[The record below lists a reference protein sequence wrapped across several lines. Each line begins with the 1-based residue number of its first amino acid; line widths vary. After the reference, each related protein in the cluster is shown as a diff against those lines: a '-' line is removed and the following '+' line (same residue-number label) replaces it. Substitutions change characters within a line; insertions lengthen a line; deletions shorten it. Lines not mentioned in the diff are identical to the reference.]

1 MFLVCLGSAES
12 MTEPRKVRIPP
23 GIVSMPWVG
32 KTYAISGGD
41 WIEVPEGTTRDQ
53 IDQWMVYAPERPEA
67 VEAQTWEV
75 EGSKGKIYTVRF
87 DGRWSCTCAGFKFR
101 RECKHTN
108 AQKKTFI

>member
-1 MFLVCLGSAES
+1 MFLVYLGPTHP

-41 WIEVPEGTTRDQ
+41 WIEVPEGTTQAEVGR
-53 IDQWMVYAPERPEA
+53 WMVYAPAKIET
-67 VEAQTWEV
+67 VEAQAWEV
-75 EGSKGKIYTVRF
+75 EGSKGNTYTVRF

-108 AQKKTFI
+108 EQKKTFI